1 MSNPEPKIAPPS
13 AVANKV
19 DAIEVYKLYRS
30 RIEQQS
36 SLLTQRVSVVIPLQ
50 SALLVAWS
58 WFKNDRTG
66 AFKGIEQ
73 MTGLIPLI
81 ALAQLGLALA
91 GSIVCYIAISRLKDH
106 FRGLAKRAK
115 ASGIE
120 FVDSEGTSVDIHA
133 LFGDPEDWSSSVLPP
148 VASVKWVHAI
158 GHIASIVVLVLLFIC
173 WLYVFSPS
181 IDLTQGGH

>member
-1 MSNPEPKIAPPS
+1 MSTSEASKTPES
-13 AVANKV
+13 ADPNKL
-19 DAIEVYKLYRS
+19 DALDVYKLYRS

-58 WFKNDRTG
+58 WFKNDKTG

-73 MTGLIPLI
+73 MAGLIPLI

-91 GSIVCYIAISRLKDH
+91 GSAVCYIAIAKLKEH
-106 FRGLAKRAK
+106 FNGLAKRAERN
-115 ASGIE
+115 GVE
-120 FVDSEGTSVDIHA
+120 FVDSEGKAVDIHA
-133 LFGDPEDWSSSVLPP
+133 LFGDPEKWSESVLPP

-158 GHIASIVVLVLLFIC
+158 GHIASIIVLVLLFIC

-181 IDLTQGGH
+181 IDLTQGSR